1 VNTLTDN
8 IFNLRFGYK
17 ENLFVANENEKKRQ
31 LKEVLARRQKRIR
44 VIDELIKA
52 AVARR
57 DQILVWGVHAD
68 IVAHQM
74 KIRVMEQIVRYS
86 QELNIILESHG
97 RPNAITVG
105 IIEKKVGFMP
115 YVGKDGKKGK
125 YGPMDKEY
133 GYRKIVIQVTESQE
147 LLDILMGDMAT
158 NDRIRKEM
166 VGFIS
171 KAFGHNS
178 WETLVEARWL
188 RNKANL
194 KSYKFDPNKS

>member
-1 VNTLTDN
+1 
-8 IFNLRFGYK
+8 
-17 ENLFVANENEKKRQ
+17 
-31 LKEVLARRQKRIR
+31 
-44 VIDELIKA
+44 
-52 AVARR
+52 
-57 DQILVWGVHAD
+57 
-68 IVAHQM
+68 
-74 KIRVMEQIVRYS
+74 
-86 QELNIILESHG
+86 
-97 RPNAITVG
+97 
-105 IIEKKVGFMP
+105 MP

-147 LLDILMGDMAT
+147 LLDMLMGDMAT